1 MNDRTYIGTFYG
13 VYDIYVYTNDYSD
26 VPHFHI
32 LDARNRDKRYC
43 VCCVEIT
50 EPRYFD
56 YLDGQHKLTEP
67 EIFAMMEMLQSPHFG
82 RAWMTKWEY
91 LVYTWNVN
99 NYSHIE
105 DMKMP
110 DYTNL

>member
-13 VYDIYVYTNDYSD
+13 VYDIYVYTDDYAD

-32 LDARNRDKRYC
+32 QDARNRDKGYC

-56 YLDGQHKLTEP
+56 YFDGQHKLTEP
-67 EIFAMMEMLQSPHFG
+67 EIFAMMAVLQSPFG
-82 RAWMTKWEY
+82 RGQVTKWEY
-91 LVYTWNVN
+91 LVHAWNAH
-99 NYSHIE
+99 NYSKVRS
-105 DMKMP
+105 MKMP
-110 DYTNL
+110 DYTDL